1 MKLIK
6 PSVEI
11 LEQGP
16 GMQGI
21 YDMIE
26 ICGKTSYKSTVKGGE
41 EAEKFVSARTNDGHF
56 AVLEFGTVYLK
67 VPPVLNHQKYE
78 KNPYSKVR
86 KYEGFYYITTN
97 YRVIIENGWEK
108 DLQWMCEPTDMH
120 YKRYTAR
127 FITDRGVTHEIV
139 RHRVFS
145 FCQESTRYCN
155 YSKDKF
161 GDELT
166 IVIPPWCNL
175 IEGNS
180 YDMTTAK
187 MCGEAEGIS
196 QQDQRFIMAM
206 CFAEEIY
213 MEHLKDGWTP
223 QQARQVL
230 PNALKTEICV
240 CGFED
245 AWQHF
250 FELRCSPHAH
260 PSMQEVA
267 NKAKEMFIQCK
278 YITEN
283 A

>member
-1 MKLIK
+1 MRLIK

-11 LEQGP
+11 FEQGP
-16 GMQGI
+16 EMQGI
-21 YDMIE
+21 YNMIE
-26 ICGKTSYKSTVKGGE
+26 LCGKTSYKSPVKGGE
-41 EAEKFVSARTNDGHF
+41 DAEKFVSARMNEGHL

-67 VPPVLNHQKYE
+67 VPPVLNHLKYE
-78 KNPYSKVR
+78 RNPYSKVN
-86 KYEGFYYITTN
+86 KQGKVYYVTTN
-97 YRVIIENGWEK
+97 YRVIIENGWEE
-108 DLQWMCEPTDMH
+108 DLKWRCEPTEYH
-120 YKRYTAR
+120 YKRYTAK
-127 FITDRGVTHEIV
+127 FITDRGVTHELV

-175 IEGNS
+175 VEGNS
-180 YDMTTAK
+180 YDMTVAK
-187 MCGEAEGIS
+187 MCGESEGIS
-196 QQDQRFIMAM
+196 PQDQRFIAAM

-213 MEHLKDGWTP
+213 MRHLNKGWTP

-245 AWQHF
+245 AWKHF
-250 FELRCSPHAH
+250 FELRYEGTTGKPH
-260 PSMQEVA
+260 PSMLEVA
-267 NKAKEMFIQCK
+267 TLCYNSFKEKGIQF
-278 YITEN
+278 
-283 A
+283 